1 MIQTSYYAS
10 PSIKHLYKTNPER
23 LVNIAI
29 YKPSQINIASYPK
42 LFPTQSILFEYKDA
56 MTDLNLRRLKE
67 NCPDEYNHL
76 KENIEKRYIERYHKE
91 VLYKLNPM
99 KVAKDLD
106 GKILLCYE
114 KPESFCHRHIFAEWM
129 KIYDL
134 EVEEL
139 GIVNNFKE
147 EKKFDQILLFA

>member
-10 PSIKHLYKTNPER
+10 PSVKHLFKNNPER
-23 LVNIAI
+23 LVNIAV
-29 YKPSQINIASYPK
+29 YKPSQINIASYPL
-42 LFPTQSILFEYKDA
+42 LFPTQSILFEYKNA
-56 MTDLNLRRLKE
+56 MADLDLRRLKKNSPE
-67 NCPDEYNHL
+67 EYNHL
-76 KENIEKRYIERYHKE
+76 KQLIEKRYIERYHKE
-91 VLYKLNPM
+91 VLDKLNPIR
-99 KVAKDLD
+99 VAKDLD

-129 KIYDL
+129 KIYDF

-139 GIVNNFKE
+139 GIANNFEE